1 MGSQRVRHD
10 WATFTFSFTWVSLVA
25 KMVKHLPAMQD
36 TQVQSLGWEDPLEKE
51 MATHSSILAWKIPWS
66 EKPDKLQSMGSQ
78 RVQHDSQKWL
88 HFCMLFIY
96 VWMSV
101 ITYYGKCQK
110 ENMYLLLLYKAY
122 IRASLV
128 AQIVKYILFLKLKNF
143 IGVWLIY
150 NVVLVS
156 GVQQSELVL
165 PTHVCMLSRVRLWDL
180 MDYSPPGSSVHGILQ
195 ARILKHDAISYSR
208 GSSQPRD
215 WICVSCIPCIG
226 RWILYHCTTLET
238 LYIYIYPLFRRCFPI

>member
-1 MGSQRVRHD
+1 MGSRRVRHD

-25 KMVKHLPAMQD
+25 KMVKRLPAMQD
-36 TQVQSLGWEDPLEKE
+36 TQVQSLGWEDPLDKE

-128 AQIVKYILFLKLKNF
+128 AQIVKYILLLKLKE
-143 IGVWLIY
+143 IY
-150 NVVLVS
+150 WSMVDLQCCVS
-156 GVQQSELVL
+156 FRC
-165 PTHVCMLSRVRLWDL
+165 TAKW
-180 MDYSPPGSSVHGILQ
+180 
-195 ARILKHDAISYSR
+195 ISYTYK
-208 GSSQPRD
+208 
-215 WICVSCIPCIG
+215 CVYAQSCQ
-226 RWILYHCTTLET
+226 TLR
-238 LYIYIYPLFRRCFPI
+238 PHAP